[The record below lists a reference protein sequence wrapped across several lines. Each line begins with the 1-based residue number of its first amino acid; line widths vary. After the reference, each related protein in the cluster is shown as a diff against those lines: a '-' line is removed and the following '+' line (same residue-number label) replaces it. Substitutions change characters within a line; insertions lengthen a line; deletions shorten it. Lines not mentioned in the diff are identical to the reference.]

1 MHGPRVG
8 RSVGGAAD
16 RGPAMDLRTL
26 RVQVSGLTREDFA
39 AEHPYLYLVVNPH
52 PDESASSYW
61 TVSVDVARKPAR
73 PLLSELELVTVAKAA
88 QNPYP
93 DRISA
98 GRARNCDV
106 VLRYSS
112 VSKLH
117 AHFRKLEYG
126 VLELVDLGSQNGT
139 MVNGRR
145 LEPNQP
151 ERVVAGD
158 ILTFGAIT
166 AQLVDAELL
175 FDMIR
180 QPSIPVG
187 PG

>member
-1 MHGPRVG
+1 
-8 RSVGGAAD
+8 
-16 RGPAMDLRTL
+16 MDLRTL
-26 RVQVSGLTREDFA
+26 RAQVSSLTREEFA
-39 AEHPYLYLVVNPH
+39 AEHPHLYLVVNPR

-61 TVSVDVARKPAR
+61 TVAVDVARKPAR
-73 PLLSELELVTVAKAA
+73 PALSDLELVTVAKAA

-93 DRISA
+93 DRISC

-117 AHFRKLEYG
+117 AHFRKLDYG
-126 VLELVDLGSQNGT
+126 ILELVDLGSQNGT

-151 ERVVAGD
+151 ERVIAGD
-158 ILTFGAIT
+158 LLAFGAIT
-166 AQLVDAELL
+166 AQLVDAEIL
-175 FDMIR
+175 FDMLR
-180 QPSIPVG
+180 QPSMPAG
-187 PG
+187 PA